1 MALAAHLRYDSR
13 RTAGSPFFCMALM
26 IYRLLFICLLLPA
39 AALANDLPQKRVT
52 IEGVTE
58 WQFANGLKLLTLPD
72 PGVDTVTVHI
82 VYLVGS
88 RHEGY
93 GEKGM
98 AHLLEHL
105 LFRGSKRHPN
115 LKEELTRRGGNF
127 NGSTSNDRTN
137 YFV

>member
-1 MALAAHLRYDSR
+1 MAHLSRTFFFVVLLAA
-13 RTAGSPFFCMALM
+13 
-26 IYRLLFICLLLPA
+26 A
-39 AALANDLPQKRVT
+39 AAAAAQPAKTQT

-58 WQFANGLKLLTLPD
+58 WRLPNGLKLLTLPD

-105 LFRGSKRHPN
+105 LFKGSKRFPG
-115 LKEELTRRGGNF
+115 LKEEFTRRGARF
-127 NGSTSNDRTN
+127 NGTTSNDRTN
-137 YFV
+137 